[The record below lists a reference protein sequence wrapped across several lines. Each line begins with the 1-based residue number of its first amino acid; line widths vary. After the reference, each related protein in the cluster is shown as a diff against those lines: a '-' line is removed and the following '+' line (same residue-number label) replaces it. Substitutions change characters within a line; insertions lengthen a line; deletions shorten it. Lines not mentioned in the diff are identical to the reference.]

1 MFAEWVNERISFSID
16 EFGGLESNLI
26 CLALNFKSD
35 LKRMG

>member
-1 MFAEWVNERISFSID
+1 MFVEWVNERIFFSID

-26 CLALNFKSD
+26 CLVLNFKFD